1 PGVDRDRVHG
11 LRVEVGTVVELPGA
25 TPPAPDEQALA
36 GADGE
41 QYLGHADHLRGVI
54 PDAFARTR
62 ASLHPTTDSH
72 LWIRRRGWS
81 VRCAEPCGA
90 ERGGPP
96 VPRAVRRRPAGR
108 ARGSRRRGPRRA
120 ACRRRGPSRPR
131 AGWRRRRR
139 RPRPGRDG
147 RAGGP
152 APRAPCPRPA
162 GAPPPATPRP
172 PGPSAGPRPRPA
184 GRPRPG

>member
-1 PGVDRDRVHG
+1 SARVLRELDRGTGGLGPGPAQVVGVEHGRAPVGAVAAGQQPRGRAPGVDRDRVHG

-41 QYLGHADHLRGVI
+41 QYLGHADHPRGVI

-90 ERGGPP
+90 GPGAA
-96 VPRAVRRRPAGR
+96 RAARRQAPAGR
-108 ARGSRRRGPRRA
+108 ARPRIASTGAEAGSVPKA
-120 ACRRRGPSRPR
+120 WPQSPPSRG
-131 AGWRRRRR
+131 AQK
-139 RPRPGRDG
+139 
-147 RAGGP
+147 AS
-152 APRAPCPRPA
+152 ATAA
-162 GAPPPATPRP
+162 GA
-172 PGPSAGPRPRPA
+172 
-184 GRPRPG
+184 